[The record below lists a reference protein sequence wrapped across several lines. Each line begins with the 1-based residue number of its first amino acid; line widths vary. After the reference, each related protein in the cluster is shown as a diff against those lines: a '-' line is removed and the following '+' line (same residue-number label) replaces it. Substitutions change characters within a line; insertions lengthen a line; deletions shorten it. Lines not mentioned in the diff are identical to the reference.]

1 MLKPTNAPRV
11 TEKKETVDVDKMID
25 NLVKKSHVALDKMAN
40 FTQEQV
46 DKVCEAMAIAALDN
60 HMKLAKMAVAETHR
74 GVVEDK
80 AIKNMYASEYIWN
93 SIRHDKTVGIIEDND
108 EEQLMKIAE
117 PVGVVAGVT
126 PVTNPTSTV
135 VFKSLISL
143 KTRNTI
149 IFGFHP
155 QAQKSCVETAKI
167 IRAAAIEAGA
177 PEDCIQWIDQP
188 SIQATGALM
197 NHDGVATV
205 LATGGP
211 SMVKAAYSTGKPA
224 LGVGPG
230 NGPTYIEKTANI
242 KQSVN
247 DIVLSKTFDNGMV
260 CASENSAVVDSDVYE
275 EVKAEFKYWN
285 CYFVKKSDQKA
296 LSDAMFDEKRGGV
309 KGPIAGK
316 SAYQIAELAGIK
328 VPEDTKVLI
337 AEIDGVGPKYPLSRE
352 KLSPV
357 LSMYKASGHEEAFK
371 LCEELLDFGG
381 LGHTAGLHTTD
392 DDLITKFALQMKAC
406 RILINQPSAV
416 GGIGNIYNNM
426 VPSLTL
432 GTGSYGKNSISHNV
446 TDFDLLNIKTVAKRR
461 NNMQWIKLPPKVYF
475 ERNSVR
481 YLEQMEGINRVFL
494 VCDPGMVKFGYSDRV
509 LDVLRKR
516 RNNVEVEVFSDVE
529 PNPSTDTVNKGVAR
543 MDAFK
548 PDTVISLGGG
558 SAMDAGKFMWLM
570 YEHPESSFF
579 GAKQKFLDI
588 RKRTYRVP
596 TPNKAKYIGI
606 PTTSGTGSE
615 VTPYAVIT
623 DSKTHVKYPITDYA
637 MQPDVAI
644 IDSQFVETVPKR
656 TTAWTG
662 LDVIT
667 HATES
672 YVSNM
677 ASDYTRGWSLQAL
690 QLAFKYLKA
699 SYDGDPVARQ
709 KMHDAST
716 LAGMAFANAFLGI
729 THSIA
734 HKLGGEFNLP
744 HGLAI
749 AITYPQVVRYNA
761 ETPTKIAMW
770 PKYDH
775 FSALKDYADIARFL
789 GFEGNNDE
797 ELKESLVKHFID
809 LAHSVDVTLDL
820 KHNRV
825 EKDHF
830 DKTVDELAELSY
842 EDQCTTA
849 NPREPLIKE
858 LKELLIREWDG
869 KGVEVK

>member
-1 MLKPTNAPRV
+1 MSKEQITKP
-11 TEKKETVDVDKMID
+11 KEEVDVNGMID
-25 NLVKKSHVALDKMAN
+25 DLVKKSHVALKEMAT

-46 DKVCEAMAIAALDN
+46 DKICEAAALAALDN
-60 HMKLAKMAVAETHR
+60 HMKLAKMAVEETKR

-93 SIRHDKTVGIIEDND
+93 SIRHDKTVGIIEDDD
-108 EEQLMKIAE
+108 EKQIVKIAE

-135 VFKSLISL
+135 VFKTLISL

-155 QAQKSCVETAKI
+155 QAQNACVETAKI
-167 IRAAAIEAGA
+167 LRAAAIEAGA
-177 PEDCIQWIDQP
+177 PEDAIQWISKP
-188 SIQATGALM
+188 SIEATGALM

-211 SMVKAAYSTGKPA
+211 GMVKAAYSTGKPA

-230 NGPTYIEKTANI
+230 NGPSYIEATADI
-242 KQSVN
+242 KQAVN

-260 CASENSAVVDSDVYE
+260 CASENSAVVDASIYDK
-275 EVKAEFKYWN
+275 VKKEFEYWN
-285 CYFVKKSDQKA
+285 CYFLKKSEIPA
-296 LSDAMFDEKRGGV
+296 LEDAMFDPKRGGV

-316 SAYQIAELAGIK
+316 SAYDIAKLAGIN
-328 VPEDTKVLI
+328 VAPDTKVLI
-337 AEIDGVGPKYPLSRE
+337 AETDGVGPKYPISRE

-357 LSMYKASGHEEAFK
+357 LSMYKANGHEAAFK
-371 LCEELLDFGG
+371 RCLELLEFGG
-381 LGHTAGLHTTD
+381 LGHTASLHTKD
-392 DDLITKFALQMKAC
+392 EDLITEFGLKMPAC

-446 TDFDLLNIKTVAKRR
+446 SDWDLLNIKTVAKRR
-461 NNMQWIKLPPKVYF
+461 NNMQWVKLPPKVYF

-481 YLEQMEGINRVFL
+481 YLETMEGINRAFL
-494 VCDPGMVKFGYSDRV
+494 VCDPGMVQFGYSDRV
-509 LDVLRKR
+509 LAELRKR
-516 RNNVEVEVFSDVE
+516 KNNVEVEIFSQVE
-529 PNPSTDTVNKGVAR
+529 PNPSIETVEKGVAQ

-548 PDTVISLGGG
+548 PDTIIALGGG

-570 YEHPESSFF
+570 YEHPDVSFF

-588 RKRTYRVP
+588 RKRTYKVP
-596 TPNKAKYIGI
+596 TSNKAKYIGI

-623 DSKTHVKYPITDYA
+623 DNKTHIKYPITDYA
-637 MQPDVAI
+637 MQPDIAI
-644 IDSQFVETVPKR
+644 IDSQFVETVPPR

-662 LDVIT
+662 LDAIT
-667 HATES
+667 HATEA
-672 YVSNM
+672 YVSTM
-677 ASDYTRGWSLQAL
+677 STEYTRGWALQAL
-690 QLAFKYLKA
+690 KLAFDNLKA
-699 SYDGDPVARQ
+699 SYEGDKEARYN
-709 KMHDAST
+709 MANAST
-716 LAGMAFANAFLGI
+716 MAGMSFASAFLGI
-729 THSIA
+729 NHSIA

-749 AITYPQVVRYNA
+749 AITYPQVVRFNA
-761 ETPTKIAMW
+761 TVPTKLAMW
-770 PKYDH
+770 PRYNH
-775 FSALKDYADIARFL
+775 FRALKDYADIARYL
-789 GFEGNNDE
+789 GFEGNTDE

-809 LAHSVDVTLDL
+809 LAHSVDVTLSL
-820 KHNRV
+820 KANRV
-825 EKDHF
+825 EKAHF
-830 DKTVDELAELSY
+830 DATVDELASLSY

-849 NPREPLIKE
+849 NPKEPLISE
-858 LKELLIREWDG
+858 LKQILIDEYDG
-869 KGVEVK
+869 KGVETK